1 MPPVLALIVTCQ
13 AKTRSILRSLRQFQ
27 IFSLYFCCF
36 LKALIT
42 VNDPNKKNENKVSA
56 FLLVASFFRKLLQ
69 SRREGKW
76 RRQ

>member
-1 MPPVLALIVTCQ
+1 MPGKNEVDIEVF
-13 AKTRSILRSLRQFQ
+13 KTVSDFLSL
-27 IFSLYFCCF
+27 F
-36 LKALIT
+36 LLFFKRPLIT